1 MGGVTKGLPLLK
13 VMKYGQKGLVKRIIR
28 VNFLNT
34 YGQFMRNQSSKEGV
48 IQSILLKLKGAPSLD
63 IF

>member
-1 MGGVTKGLPLLK
+1 
-13 VMKYGQKGLVKRIIR
+13 MKYGQKGLVKRIIR

-34 YGQFMRNQSSKEGV
+34 YGQIMRNQPSKEGV
-48 IQSILLKLKGAPSLD
+48 IQSILLKLKGAPPLD